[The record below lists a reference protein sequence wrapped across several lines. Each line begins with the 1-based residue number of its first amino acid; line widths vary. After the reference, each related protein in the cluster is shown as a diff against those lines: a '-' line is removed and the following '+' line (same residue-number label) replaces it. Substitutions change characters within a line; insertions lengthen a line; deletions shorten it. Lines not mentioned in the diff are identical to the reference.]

1 MDREVKMGFSASN
14 CFSEIAVQAGF
25 EGKAPNS
32 SHEDTTKR
40 HNKLTRGEEAL
51 INREASVPLYRQLKR
66 GLLDCIES
74 GSWGPGHLVP
84 SEAELIRQYGVSRTT
99 VRQAL
104 GELVSE
110 GVLRREQG
118 RGTFVADPKLEQPL
132 SELTSFTD
140 DIRAKGHHP
149 GSITLHVEE
158 VIPPDRIAAQLQMRP
173 QAIAVRLERLR
184 TVDGEAVGLHTAYLP
199 RTLLGDI
206 TLEELRGEDFS
217 LYALLQRRLNV
228 RFGEA
233 IETLEAAAADA
244 YQSRLLEVG
253 KGSPV
258 LQLERLTLTAE
269 GAPLEYVDIVY
280 RADRYKYVT
289 RLRANRPWLDGE
301 TA

>member
-1 MDREVKMGFSASN
+1 MT
-14 CFSEIAVQAGF
+14 
-25 EGKAPNS
+25 NS
-32 SHEDTTKR
+32 SHEDTSR
-40 HNKLTRGEEAL
+40 RYNKLARGENVLISREAL
-51 INREASVPLYRQLKR
+51 VPLYRQLKR

-140 DIRAKGHHP
+140 DICAKGHRP
-149 GSITLHVEE
+149 GSITLHAEE
-158 VIPPDRIAAQLQMRP
+158 VIPPDRVAAQLQMRP

-206 TLEELRGEDFS
+206 GIEELRADDFS
-217 LYALLQRRLNV
+217 LYGLLQRRLDI

-233 IETLEAAAADA
+233 VETLEAVAADA
-244 YQSRLLEVG
+244 YQSRLLEVP

-269 GAPLEYVDIVY
+269 GVAFEYVNIVY

-289 RLRANRPWLDGE
+289 RLRAGRPWLGGE